1 MSEYEDIDWVEV
13 EVEQLTIHGF
23 TFFCDCWM
31 QEQEDDEEDTIWF

>member
-1 MSEYEDIDWVEV
+1 MSEDIDWVEI
-13 EVEQLTIHGF
+13 EATQLTIPAF